1 MCRPFC
7 FGGKISIWKF
17 RSSRILWGVLRNA
30 VQAKMKFETQS
41 KQALI
46 FRREATEK
54 EKRKSMILSR
64 RGSENF
70 TNINASRSFMCKRK
84 TLLLLLRY
92 MFFMESGRLDMQITY
107 NAKTDVLYIRLDDR
121 RQDVINRRIS
131 DDVVLDMGQN
141 ETIVGIEIVDASS
154 HTNLKNILPIEYQVA
169 AGVNG

>member
-1 MCRPFC
+1 
-7 FGGKISIWKF
+7 
-17 RSSRILWGVLRNA
+17 
-30 VQAKMKFETQS
+30 
-41 KQALI
+41 
-46 FRREATEK
+46 
-54 EKRKSMILSR
+54 MI
-64 RGSENF
+64 
-70 TNINASRSFMCKRK
+70 
-84 TLLLLLRY
+84 
-92 MFFMESGRLDMQITY
+92 FMESGRPEMQITY